1 MPKATVNK
9 SAGRDHS
16 PVKIHNE
23 NNISIKIANPETK
36 KVKRKSKPKPKYE
49 PTLDEIDD
57 ALNNLEYS
65 DQAITSQTTPSYG
78 SGGSIQLP
86 VYHNQNPYALMNQQ
100 TEPNIYPSYHTLKFR
115 PEYSKT
121 IQDVPNSSSSGPI
134 IEEIEDEANVKKRG
148 RPLGSKNKP
157 KTSIAPTPSPSYFQ
171 NPTEEHNQ
179 PSELVDQT
187 YETLRGLKE
196 KIEDIKEKTEKLKGS
211 KKQSAKEA
219 VSKQFSSFQPTAG
232 QPTQDVKRPENAK
245 KEKPDKLK
253 PVPWY
258 QRNVQPVVTYTTQ
271 TIESSKRQSPHEL

>member
-1 MPKATVNK
+1 MPKSTINK

-16 PVKIHNE
+16 PIRVNNE
-23 NNISIKIANPETK
+23 NNINIKIANPEAK
-36 KVKRKSKPKPKYE
+36 KTKRKFKPKHE

-65 DQAITSQTTPSYG
+65 DQAITSQTAPSYG

-100 TEPNIYPSYHTLKFR
+100 TEASIYPYYNTLKFK

-121 IQDVPNSSSSGPI
+121 IQDIPNNNSSGPI
-134 IEEIEDEANVKKRG
+134 IEEIEDDANVKKRG
-148 RPLGSKNKP
+148 RPPGSKNKP
-157 KTSIAPTPSPSYFQ
+157 KSTVAPTPSPTYFES
-171 NPTEEHNQ
+171 PTEVPNVFADLSQADENLSNIRNTIH
-179 PSELVDQT
+179 DIKK
-187 YETLRGLKE
+187 LKE
-196 KIEDIKEKTEKLKGS
+196 KYS
-211 KKQSAKEA
+211 KKDSAKQA
-219 VSKQFSSFQPTAG
+219 VSKQFSSFQPSSTTSN
-232 QPTQDVKRPENAK
+232 QPTQDIKRPENAK
-245 KEKPDKLK
+245 KGEKQDKLK